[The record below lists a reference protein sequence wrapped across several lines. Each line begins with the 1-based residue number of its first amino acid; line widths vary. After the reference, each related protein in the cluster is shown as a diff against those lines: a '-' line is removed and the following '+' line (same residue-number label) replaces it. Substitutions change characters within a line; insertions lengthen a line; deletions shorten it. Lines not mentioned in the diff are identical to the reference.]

1 MQPNSIYIGDSSLQI
16 HKTLIIPNFKVC
28 FFGYKEVTYF
38 IQSILYWWNYN
49 IKKKNI
55 YQKFYS
61 LCLDVGLLFAVKQVA
76 YLKKY

>member
-28 FFGYKEVTYF
+28 F
-38 IQSILYWWNYN
+38 LD
-49 IKKKNI
+49 IKKWHISFNQFYIGETITLKKNI
-55 YQKFYS
+55 YPKFYS
-61 LCLDVGLLFAVKQVA
+61 LYLYVGLLFAVKQVA